1 MFHGR
6 NRLSESLPKE
16 IVDQLEKLRQVERKL
31 LKREPIECLVGIARL
46 ATSNPRH
53 RATADGVCLSLASAR
68 VIFYF
73 FIIIFFL
80 LF

>member
-1 MFHGR
+1 MMPNRKATFIVSEVFAAAGQQAMFHGR

-31 LKREPIECLVGIARL
+31 LKREPIECLGEIARL

-53 RATADGVCLSLASAR
+53 RRDC
-68 VIFYF
+68 
-73 FIIIFFL
+73 
-80 LF
+80 

>member
-31 LKREPIECLVGIARL
+31 LKREPIDCLGETARL
-46 ATSNPRH
+46 ARSNPRH
-53 RATADGVCLSLASAR
+53 RRDSLTA
-68 VIFYF
+68 
-73 FIIIFFL
+73 
-80 LF
+80 